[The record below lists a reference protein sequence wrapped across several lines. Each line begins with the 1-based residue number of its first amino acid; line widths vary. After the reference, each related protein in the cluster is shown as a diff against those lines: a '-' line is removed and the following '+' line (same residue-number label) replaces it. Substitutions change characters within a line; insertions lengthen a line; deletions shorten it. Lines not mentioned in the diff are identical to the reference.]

1 MFKYMEDYYLEPKQS
16 YSNKYKKVVEEFNE
30 LKESVESYG
39 PGASTAQEITQEAL
53 DLILSTTNLLRKM
66 QDEGLIDIGTETFKH
81 SVKLNQYLET
91 GKYKK

>member
-16 YSNKYKKVVEEFNE
+16 YSSKYTKVVEEFGE
-30 LKESVESYG
+30 LKECVENYG
-39 PGASTAQEITQEAL
+39 PVSSTAEEIAQESL
-53 DLILSTTNLLRKM
+53 DLILSTTNFLRKM

-91 GKYKK
+91 GKYTK

>member
-1 MFKYMEDYYLEPKQS
+1 MFKYMEDYYLETQQS
-16 YSNKYKKVVEEFNE
+16 IPDKMVKVKEEFRE
-30 LKESVESYG
+30 VKESYEDDDCDNSHL
-39 PGASTAQEITQEAL
+39 AQELL
-53 DLILSTTNLLRKM
+53 DLILVSKNMLRKM

>member
-1 MFKYMEDYYLEPKQS
+1 MFKYMEDYYLEPQQS
-16 YSNKYKKVVEEFNE
+16 IPDKMVKVKEEFRE
-30 LKESVESYG
+30 VKESYEDNNCDNSHL
-39 PGASTAQEITQEAL
+39 AQEAL

-91 GKYKK
+91 GKYTK